1 MNLYFDTETTGLRPG
16 KICQLSYILQDESGA
31 VGKNMFF
38 HVGYVEPSAAAVHG
52 FTAEVLYELSQGRVF
67 ADRFGEIAEDFRAAD
82 MLIAHNFSFDFMFM
96 SAEFERLGERFTY
109 KNSLCSMKKFTP
121 VCRLPRANGTSY
133 KYPKLSELC
142 EFLDIYPY
150 DVTRETM
157 RLFRAA
163 PSAHDARY
171 DTAALYPGETYAEKL
186 KFYFSLY
193 EKFRTAALREGIRP
207 FLGSEVR
214 AYDAEGYFSEYLLY
228 GVDEKFFYD
237 NPALYALTQRE
248 LFSLAEKNGVFMVQ
262 SHPFRTG
269 VKVGYYEYM
278 HGVEVYNGHKYHTN
292 RNFVAKAFAE
302 GFGLRQTGGTDFH
315 MTEQTPVGG
324 IYLPENIN
332 TDRELADYLFSS
344 QPRLIRD
351 KDL

>member
-1 MNLYFDTETTGLRPG
+1 MNLYFDTETTGVRRG
-16 KICQLSYILQDESGA
+16 KRCQLSYILQDESGA

-82 MLIAHNFSFDFMFM
+82 VLIAHNFSFDFMFM

-150 DVTRETM
+150 DVTCETM

-171 DTAALYPGETYAEKL
+171 DTAALYLAMNEGVK
-186 KFYFSLY
+186 
-193 EKFRTAALREGIRP
+193 RHTAALGALREGI
-207 FLGSEVR
+207 
-214 AYDAEGYFSEYLLY
+214 
-228 GVDEKFFYD
+228 
-237 NPALYALTQRE
+237 
-248 LFSLAEKNGVFMVQ
+248 
-262 SHPFRTG
+262 
-269 VKVGYYEYM
+269 
-278 HGVEVYNGHKYHTN
+278 
-292 RNFVAKAFAE
+292 
-302 GFGLRQTGGTDFH
+302 
-315 MTEQTPVGG
+315 
-324 IYLPENIN
+324 
-332 TDRELADYLFSS
+332 
-344 QPRLIRD
+344 
-351 KDL
+351 